1 MRNCEE
7 NDKKLSTRKAVNE
20 SSESELVTADSP
32 GTERAPWKEDVLTS
46 AAKSICRRNIVA
58 KCDHV
63 FSSRKKSSLTRYC
76 AQKVQKEYTTG
87 SVGNGITNPKL
98 MQFSF

>member
-7 NDKKLSTRKAVNE
+7 NDKELSTRKAVNE

-46 AAKSICRRNIVA
+46 AA
-58 KCDHV
+58 
-63 FSSRKKSSLTRYC
+63 
-76 AQKVQKEYTTG
+76 
-87 SVGNGITNPKL
+87 
-98 MQFSF
+98 